1 MGAPSDVCVALL
13 AGGHESRTSL
23 KAVAVPCTLGYDSSK
38 VSYKNNLSRYVP
50 PCDILLRLRQWEPEC
65 ARSPSAGRQLRLR
78 RARFDS
84 RGYRVDGR
92 LRPRVEGAG

>member
-50 PCDILLRLRQWEPEC
+50 PCDILRLRQWEPEC

-84 RGYRVDGR
+84 RSYQVDGR
-92 LRPRVEGAG
+92 LRFRVEGAG